1 MDIDK
6 LVSGEPGYAE
16 FRLRH
21 KSGGYRWFEVTGRRI
36 YDESGDVTGLVMGAR
51 EITARKSAE
60 KKLSRKDKQYR
71 ELFESMI
78 DGFSL
83 HEIIVDENGTPVD
96 YVFLEVNPA
105 YERLTGLNS
114 QEIIGKKGSQVIPD
128 VEPNWVDT

>member
-1 MDIDK
+1 
-6 LVSGEPGYAE
+6 
-16 FRLRH
+16 
-21 KSGGYRWFEVTGRRI
+21 
-36 YDESGDVTGLVMGAR
+36 MGAR